1 MRRQW
6 SVGVLAVGFLAAMGS
21 IPHGHTPIASRWN
34 FNQHLYPIF
43 RDRCGSCHVDGGVAP
58 MSLVNYQSA
67 FPWTQSIREEVLGLR
82 MPPWQAEDGFGDFK
96 NGHALTATEM
106 DIILEWSS
114 GGYPQGPLALT
125 PVAES
130 LVAEWT
136 FSEPALVLKVPET
149 FTLDADTSETVRYF
163 VLPSRLSEKRII
175 LGAEFKPGA
184 RAVVRGAAIFVDS
197 TGMASSLDD
206 ADATPGFGETADLEF
221 LTTPPVAV
229 WTPGQPPVVN
239 DRVGYRLPPGA
250 DIVLR
255 IHYKKT

>member
-1 MRRQW
+1 
-6 SVGVLAVGFLAAMGS
+6 
-21 IPHGHTPIASRWN
+21 
-34 FNQHLYPIF
+34 
-43 RDRCGSCHVDGGVAP
+43 
-58 MSLVNYQSA
+58 
-67 FPWTQSIREEVLGLR
+67 

-175 LGAEFKPGA
+175 LGAELKPGA

-206 ADATPGFGETADLEF
+206 ADATRRALAR
-221 LTTPPVAV
+221 PPT
-229 WTPGQPPVVN
+229 WSFSPPRPWRSGHQ
-239 DRVGYRLPPGA
+239 DSRRS
-250 DIVLR
+250 
-255 IHYKKT
+255 